1 MLTLS
6 FSICVVSLPKIIAMK
21 KILVLAL
28 LSLTVVSC
36 GKYEEGP
43 GFSLISKKN
52 RITNTWTLSKV
63 EVNGQD
69 ETPPSTSYTLKMTLK
84 EDETVTAN
92 YTVLTIPFTTTGT
105 WAFNSDKSTLIL
117 TDNSGTSTNTIL
129 RLTNKEMK
137 LRQIAN
143 GDTTTNT
150 YVVQ

>member
-1 MLTLS
+1 
-6 FSICVVSLPKIIAMK
+6 MK
-21 KILVLAL
+21 KFLVLTILAL
-28 LSLTVVSC
+28 AVVSC

-52 RITNTWTLSKV
+52 RVTNTWVLSKI

-69 ETPPSTSYTLKMTLK
+69 ETPQSSTYTLKMTLK
-84 EDETVTAN
+84 EDETLSAN
-92 YTVLTIPFTTTGT
+92 YTVLTIPYTTTGT
-105 WAFNSDKSTLIL
+105 WAFNSDKSALIL

-143 GDTTTNT
+143 GDTTINT
-150 YVVQ
+150 FVVQ

>member
-1 MLTLS
+1 
-6 FSICVVSLPKIIAMK
+6 MK
-21 KILVLAL
+21 KLFFIAF
-28 LSLTVVSC
+28 LSLLAVSC

-52 RITNTWTLSKV
+52 RVTNTWVLSKI

-69 ETPPSTSYTLKMTLK
+69 ETPQSSTYTLKMTLK
-84 EDETVTAN
+84 EDETLSAN
-92 YTVLTIPFTTTGT
+92 YTVLTIPYTTTGT
-105 WAFNSDKSTLIL
+105 WAFNSDKSALIL

-143 GDTTTNT
+143 GDTTINT
-150 YVVQ
+150 FVVQ

>member
-1 MLTLS
+1 
-6 FSICVVSLPKIIAMK
+6 MK
-21 KILVLAL
+21 KFLVLAF
-28 LSLTVVSC
+28 LSVLAVSC

-52 RITNTWTLSKV
+52 RVTNTWVLSKV

-69 ETPPSTSYTLKMTLK
+69 ETPQSSSYTLKMTLK
-84 EDETVTAN
+84 EDETLSAN

-105 WAFNSDKSTLIL
+105 WAFNSDKSALIL

-143 GDTTTNT
+143 GDTTINT
-150 YVVQ
+150 FVVQ

>member
-1 MLTLS
+1 
-6 FSICVVSLPKIIAMK
+6 MK
-21 KILVLAL
+21 KLFFIAF
-28 LSLTVVSC
+28 LSLLAVSC

-52 RITNTWTLSKV
+52 RVTNTWVLSKV

-69 ETPPSTSYTLKMTLK
+69 ETPQSSTYTLKMTLK
-84 EDETVTAN
+84 EDETLSAS
-92 YTVLTIPFTTTGT
+92 YTIFTIPYTTTGT
-105 WAFNSDKSTLIL
+105 WAFNSDKSALIL

-143 GDTTTNT
+143 GDTTINT
-150 YVVQ
+150 FVVQ